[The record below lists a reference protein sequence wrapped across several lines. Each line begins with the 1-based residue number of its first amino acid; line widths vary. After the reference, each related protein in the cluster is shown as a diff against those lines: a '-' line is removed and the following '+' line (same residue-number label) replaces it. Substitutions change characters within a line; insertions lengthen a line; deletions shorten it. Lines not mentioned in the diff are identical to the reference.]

1 MSKERILNNAIAM
14 FTEEGYDKV
23 SMREIAEAA
32 GVTKPALYYHF
43 NSKEDIVATYL
54 ENYLLNHKEFINWV
68 QNTQGISSTEL
79 VKVYCDFSR
88 ETGAEVM
95 AFIRRNHRVVRDLIK
110 ANTID
115 EDIETIGKILTDI
128 VTKEWELEKS
138 NLAIKTRVQLVLVGI
153 IMGVYS
159 SNKEDDEDA
168 TFEEIQKAANILL
181 AKP

>member
-43 NSKEDIVATYL
+43 KSKEDIVATYL
-54 ENYLLNHKEFINWV
+54 ENYLQKHKELINWV
-68 QNTQGISSTEL
+68 QNTKGTSSAEL

-88 ETGAEVM
+88 ETGPEVM

-110 ANTID
+110 AKTID
-115 EDIETIGKILTDI
+115 EDIDAIGEILTHI
-128 VTKEWELEKS
+128 VTKEWELEKPD
-138 NLAIKTRVQLVLVGI
+138 LAIKTRVRMVLVGI
-153 IMGVYS
+153 ILGVRS
-159 SNKEDDEDA
+159 SNKKNDEDA